1 MTPLQ
6 ASLDAVNAV
15 LNQAIALD
23 PDAPAR
29 VERLSGRSLGIA
41 VTGTG
46 MQFQLIPVGDQLQVV
61 ADPETEATVTI
72 AGPPAS
78 LVALAGQEG
87 TRVLFDGS
95 LQVSGDVTAA
105 RAWKRLFDTLE
116 PDWEEALARIA
127 GDIPAHET
135 GRVAAAIA
143 AWARRARSG
152 RAADLRAWLVNE
164 VALLPARSAVEAW
177 MRDVDRVRHDGDR
190 LAARIRRL
198 ERRSSGE

>member
-1 MTPLQ
+1 MTVMQ
-6 ASLDAVNAV
+6 TSLDAVSAV

-23 PDAPAR
+23 ADAPAR
-29 VERLSGRSLGIA
+29 VERMRGRSLGIV

-46 MQFQLIPVGDQLQVV
+46 VRVQLIPVGDRLQVV
-61 ADPETEATVTI
+61 TDADAEAAVTI

-78 LVALAGQEG
+78 LAALAGQEG

-127 GDIPAHET
+127 GDIPAHEA
-135 GRVAAAIA
+135 GRLAAAVG

-164 VALLPARSAVEAW
+164 VALLPARTAVAAW

-190 LAARIRRL
+190 LAARISRL
-198 ERRSSGE
+198 ERWSRGE